1 LAAAVLVNP
10 TEQST
15 AVAALTLY
23 LAQSHHQA
31 VAAEEE
37 TTILVQRKLVQL
49 AALAA
54 VVLLAGLARLPAGL
68 ATLLQQAPAK
78 VIQVAQAHL
87 QLGTVLAAAVAL
99 QQLAATAL
107 VQTVALVA
115 QEQPLVS
122 AAAA

>member
-1 LAAAVLVNP
+1 LALVGLVNP
-10 TEQST
+10 IEQLMAAT
-15 AVAALTLY
+15 ALILY
-23 LAQSHHQA
+23 SAQSLQQA

-37 TTILVQRKLVQL
+37 TTILVQRKLVRL

-68 ATLLQQAPAK
+68 AIRRQQVQAK

-87 QLGTVLAAAVAL
+87 QLGTALAAAAAL
-99 QQLAATAL
+99 QQLAAMGL
-107 VQTVALVA
+107 VQTVELVA
-115 QEQPLVS
+115 QEQPLVL